1 MGERVQAPATIM
13 YRTSVISPSRFVVIL
28 GCLFANLVSLRAQ
41 TLISLSPASVIG
53 GSPVFYQSAYNSGSS
68 VYSAGN
74 IFNQQSGAVNMSS
87 QSGNAWFPD
96 DTYGVS
102 NRFITIDLG
111 ASYVLSSIQI
121 FNSNQADRATG
132 SFSLSA
138 GNSITAAP
146 NTFIFS
152 QGQMV
157 SSPVTLLGATAL
169 TNSTSTPVTGQ
180 TFSITDTT
188 AYRYLTLTAI
198 DFPSSGGFV
207 NAGLAEVRIYSA
219 IPEPSTY
226 AAIFGAAALGAAMWR
241 RRRTAEKNV

>member
-1 MGERVQAPATIM
+1 MISFVRFAALLGGLIASLAPIH
-13 YRTSVISPSRFVVIL
+13 
-28 GCLFANLVSLRAQ
+28 AQ
-41 TLISLSPASVIG
+41 TLITLTPASVIG
-53 GSPVFYQSAYNSGSS
+53 GSPIFFQSVYNSGSS
-68 VYSAGN
+68 VYQAGN

-87 QSGNAWFPD
+87 QAGNAWFPD
-96 DTYGVS
+96 DTYGLG
-102 NRFITIDLG
+102 NRFVTIDLG

-138 GNSITAAP
+138 GNSITVAP
-146 NTFIFS
+146 TTSGFS

-157 SSPVTLLGATAL
+157 GSPTTLLAATAL

-180 TFSITDTT
+180 TFPITDPT
-188 AYRYLTLTAI
+188 AYRYLTLRAI

-207 NAGLAEVRIYSA
+207 NAGLAEVRFYSA

-226 AAIFGAAALGAAMWR
+226 AAIFGAAALGFAVWR
-241 RRRTAEKNV
+241 RRRAAGAAVIERT